1 MNIKRKSRWGMRFL
15 ISVAGLIICALGV
28 VLSTKAA
35 LGTAPFTSFSF
46 VISLIGTRT
55 LGFYMTTFYL
65 LYLSLQLV
73 LLRREFQPI
82 AILQLPASTIMGWF
96 VDLWNYLFRN
106 MDVVSYPGKM
116 ALLLLGVVV
125 MSLGVAVYVEPDMMP
140 LPVDGLIVVIARKL
154 KMPFGR
160 VKLIHDVTVVSLTAI
175 LSLTLL
181 GGIQGIREG
190 TVISALLLGRVIT
203 AIKTRISPPIQ
214 RLCYYQETVTEEN

>member
-1 MNIKRKSRWGMRFL
+1 MSVKKSRWGMRFL
-15 ISVAGLIICALGV
+15 VSVAGLIICALGV

-65 LYLSLQLV
+65 VYLLLQVV
-73 LLRREFQPI
+73 LLGREFQPI
-82 AILQLPASTIMGWF
+82 AVLQLPASTIMGWF

-106 MDVVSYPGKM
+106 IEATSYPGQM
-116 ALLLLGVVV
+116 ALLLIGIVV

-154 KMPFGR
+154 KAPFGR
-160 VKLIHDVTVVSLTAI
+160 VKFIHDVTVVSMTVI
-175 LSLTLL
+175 LSFVLL
-181 GGIQGIREG
+181 GEVHGVREG
-190 TVISALLLGRVIT
+190 TVITALLLGKVIT
-203 AIKTRISPPIQ
+203 AIKNRLSPAIQ
-214 RLCYYQETVTEEN
+214 RLCYREETVTESN